1 MARKQIR
8 VWVPKRNKTHLGSLS
23 RRMLFTWFM
32 LAAFIFLFAPQ
43 GLTNKFQFAFV
54 RIFRW
59 PLSIGRNVSLLART
73 RQPPADVVSRREFNK
88 LQNLLA
94 DVIEQ
99 RDQEHKEVEKLS
111 GLRKR
116 FPLEGAKLLSAD
128 VITAAIDK
136 LRSELII
143 DRGQNDGLARD
154 QFVLADNS
162 IIGTI
167 SDVDSR
173 TARVRLFT
181 DSASNMAVKIGKLN
195 IERIMQGSGDNLA
208 RIEMIKHKVKIGSEI
223 MAGKKPGFLDNPM
236 IAGRV
241 ARCERNA
248 ESPLLWDITVEPVC
262 DIERLNDVTVIVMN
276 P

>member
-1 MARKQIR
+1 
-8 VWVPKRNKTHLGSLS
+8 
-23 RRMLFTWFM
+23 MLFTWFM

-43 GLTNKFQFAFV
+43 GLTNRFQFAFV

-59 PLSIGRNVSLLART
+59 PLSVGRNISLLART

-128 VITAAIDK
+128 VITATIDK

-167 SDVDSR
+167 CDVDSR

-195 IERIMQGSGDNLA
+195 VERIMQGSGDNVA
-208 RIEMIKHKVKIGSEI
+208 RIKMLKQKVKIGSEI

>member
-1 MARKQIR
+1 
-8 VWVPKRNKTHLGSLS
+8 
-23 RRMLFTWFM
+23 M
-32 LAAFIFLFAPQ
+32 LAAFILLFAPQ
-43 GLTNKFQFAFV
+43 SLTNKFQFAFV

-59 PLSIGRNVSLLART
+59 PLSIGRNISILART
-73 RQPPADVVSRREFNK
+73 YQPPEDVVNRSEFNK
-88 LQNLLA
+88 LQNLLN
-94 DVIEQ
+94 DVIAQ
-99 RDQEHKEVEKLS
+99 RDQEHKEVERLS

-116 FPLEGAKLLSAD
+116 FPLEGANLLSAG
-128 VITAAIDK
+128 VITATIDK

-143 DRGQNDGLARD
+143 DRGEKDGLATD

-167 SDVDSR
+167 SHVDSR

-181 DSASNMAVKIGKLN
+181 DSQSNMAVRIGKLN
-195 IERIMQGSGDNLA
+195 IERIMKGSGDNLA
-208 RIEMIKHKVKIGSEI
+208 KVEMIKDKVKIGSEI
-223 MAGKKPGFLDNPM
+223 MAGKKPGFLDTPM

-248 ESPLLWDITVEPVC
+248 QSPLLWDITVEPVC
-262 DIERLNDVTVIVMN
+262 DMEKLNGVTVIVMN

>member
-1 MARKQIR
+1 
-8 VWVPKRNKTHLGSLS
+8 
-23 RRMLFTWFM
+23 MLFTWFM

-59 PLSIGRNVSLLART
+59 PLGVGRNVSLLART
-73 RQPPADVVSRREFNK
+73 RQPSADVVSRREFNK

-94 DVIEQ
+94 DVIQQ

-116 FPLEGAKLLSAD
+116 FPLEGAKLLSAG

-143 DRGQNDGLARD
+143 DRGKNDGLARD

-181 DSASNMAVKIGKLN
+181 DSVSNMAVKIGKLN
-195 IERIMQGSGDNLA
+195 IERIMQGSGDNVA

-248 ESPLLWDITVEPVC
+248 ESPLLWNVTVEPVC
-262 DIERLNDVTVIVMN
+262 DIERLNDVIVIVMN